1 MIAPVPVHC
10 FSITF
15 DGSAYS
21 TVLKQMPDIT
31 VYNGFIAVSAV
42 SVIMVISIL
51 TPMTIGKLIQQ
62 RAIRRQLTAQDN
74 SGGQPR
80 ITMKLTAV
88 VVAYLTLISL
98 PSITV
103 SVTGLN
109 GINIYDVRILHS
121 GVIFAFLINHST
133 NFLLYNFFFCQEMTL
148 VQAFGFL
155 SDPGY
160 FIFSAI
166 ICLYL

>member
-1 MIAPVPVHC
+1 
-10 FSITF
+10 
-15 DGSAYS
+15 
-21 TVLKQMPDIT
+21 MPDTT

-51 TPMTIGKLIQQ
+51 TPMTTGKLIQQ
-62 RAIRRQLTAQDN
+62 RAVRRQLTAQDN

-121 GVIFAFLINHST
+121 GVIFAILINHST
-133 NFLLYNFFFCQEMTL
+133 NFLLYNFFDGVFRKKGVSLFGVIFAQDKTSNMAIELSEMKKT
-148 VQAFGFL
+148 VKA
-155 SDPGY
+155 
-160 FIFSAI
+160 
-166 ICLYL
+166 